1 MRVNTKT
8 QIRLAKSEVSDF
20 VLKGLQGSARAES
33 FRPWTCAQTT
43 ARPEGAEDIF
53 NRRIRLAKTAY
64 PSHRLYRALWG
75 GALFY
80 RHLGLK
86 PQAESSSPFG
96 TKIPQPRFKESAHQI
111 LVRKSC

>member
-8 QIRLAKSEVSDF
+8 QVRLAKRELSDF
-20 VLKGLQGSARAES
+20 VPKGLQGSARAES
-33 FRPWTCAQTT
+33 FWPWTCAQTT
-43 ARPEGAEDIF
+43 ASPERAEHIF
-53 NRRIRLAKTAY
+53 NRRVRLAKTAY
-64 PSHRLYRALWG
+64 PSHRLYCPLWG
-75 GALFY
+75 GAFFY